1 MLILRKILGVW
12 ASLTLHKM
20 AAIHLYHKKV
30 NLRNNSHLSKYD
42 CP

>member
-30 NLRNNSHLSKYD
+30 NLKIKQ
-42 CP
+42 